1 MKANNFI
8 EINGKRYDARTG
20 ELISAVPKKVH
31 HITRSVDGI
40 SAAPNKSDKI
50 LTPTAVLKEVK
61 RREAAPHMK
70 RRVHHSTTLH
80 RRAVKAP
87 VFEIETPK
95 ENEKATEVTPKFDSK
110 RLERA
115 QAVTRSQHISRFG
128 VANAFND
135 EPEETTAP
143 EVEQPASAEPKPEVT
158 PDPEINLSQL
168 KPSTVHKVASF
179 AAEQSKKERPM
190 HIQPHSRTKLY
201 SYGASGLVV
210 LLLAGYVAYLNVPS
224 LSMKVAASRAG
235 FAATMPGQT
244 PSGYSLNGP
253 VMSSPGQVTLKYSS
267 NTDNRQFSVKQQPTT
282 WDSTALL
289 ENYVAEKDKD
299 YLTYQDR
306 GLTVYI
312 YDGGNAAWV
321 NGGKMYTLDGSKTE
335 LDTRQILNLATSM

>member
-20 ELISAVPKKVH
+20 ELISAAPKKIQV
-31 HITRSVDGI
+31 TKSVDGI
-40 SAAPNKSDKI
+40 SA
-50 LTPTAVLKEVK
+50 TPAKTQEVLSPAAVLKEVK
-61 RREAAPHMK
+61 SREAAPHMK
-70 RRVHHSTTLH
+70 RRVHHSVTLH

-87 VFEIETPK
+87 KVEIASPQETKKTAEVSPK
-95 ENEKATEVTPKFDSK
+95 TDHR

-115 QAVTRSQHISRFG
+115 QTIARSQHISRFG
-128 VANAFND
+128 VAQSVAEEPTQTPAPEQPITPTPEPQAPP
-135 EPEETTAP
+135 EPELK
-143 EVEQPASAEPKPEVT
+143 V
-158 PDPEINLSQL
+158 SQL
-168 KPSTVHKVASF
+168 KPSTVHKALSY
-179 AAEQSKKERPM
+179 AAEEQKKERSMP
-190 HIQPHSRTKLY
+190 IQAHSRTKLF

-210 LLLAGYVAYLNVPS
+210 LLLAGYVTYLNVPS

-244 PSGYSLNGP
+244 PSGYSLSGP
-253 VMSSPGQVTLKYSS
+253 VLSSPGQVTLKYSS
-267 NTDNRQFSVKQQPTT
+267 NTDTREFSVKQQPTT

-289 ENYVAEKDKD
+289 ENYVMDKDKE

-321 NGGKMYTLDGSKTE
+321 NGGKMYTLDGAKTQ
-335 LDTRQILNLATSM
+335 LDTRQILNLASSM